1 MTKKNNLFILKWI
14 ATLILVIFFIRY
26 VDNADTTVVRKG
38 VVEKVENEI
47 IEIVDNSGNVWE
59 WKQEEKENFTKNQK
73 VKLIMNN
80 NHTEDTIEDDIIIK
94 IKPL

>member
-1 MTKKNNLFILKWI
+1 MTDKN
-14 ATLILVIFFIRY
+14 
-26 VDNADTTVVRKG
+26 
-38 VVEKVENEI
+38 
-47 IEIVDNSGNVWE
+47 GNIWLWE
-59 WKQEEKENFTKNQK
+59 EEEKDFFKGQK

>member
-1 MTKKNNLFILKWI
+1 MIKKNNLFILKWI
-14 ATLILVIFFIRY
+14 VTLILVIFFIRY
-26 VDNADTTVVRKG
+26 VDNADTTIIRKAT
-38 VVEKVENEI
+38 VEKIENGI
-47 IEIVDNSGNVWE
+47 IEMTDKNGNIWLWE
-59 WKQEEKENFTKNQK
+59 EEEEKYFFKGQK

>member
-1 MTKKNNLFILKWI
+1 MIKKNNLFILKWI
-14 ATLILVIFFIRY
+14 ITLILVIFFIRY
-26 VDNADTTVVRKG
+26 VDNADTTVIRKAT
-38 VVEKVENEI
+38 VEKIENGV
-47 IEIVDNSGNVWE
+47 IEMTDKNGNIWLWE
-59 WKQEEKENFTKNQK
+59 EEEEKDFFKGQK

>member
-1 MTKKNNLFILKWI
+1 MIKKNNLFILKWI
-14 ATLILVIFFIRY
+14 VTLILVIFFIRY
-26 VDNADTTVVRKG
+26 VDNADTTIIRKAT
-38 VVEKVENEI
+38 VEKIENGI
-47 IEIVDNSGNVWE
+47 IEMTDKNGNIWLWE
-59 WKQEEKENFTKNQK
+59 EEEKDFFKGQK